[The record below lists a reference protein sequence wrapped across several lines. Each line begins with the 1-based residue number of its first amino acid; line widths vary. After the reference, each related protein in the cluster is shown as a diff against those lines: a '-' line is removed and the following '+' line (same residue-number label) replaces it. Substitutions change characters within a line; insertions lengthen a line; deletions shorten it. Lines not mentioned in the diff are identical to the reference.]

1 MDKYAD
7 GVMEADMELA
17 NRIVTDPDV
26 CGGRPR
32 IKGTRVTVEFLL
44 GLKAAGW
51 TEQQILENYPHLTVD
66 DLQAVFAYAEAVIK
80 DETFI
85 PATPTT

>member
-1 MDKYAD
+1 
-7 GVMEADMELA
+7 MEWTK
-17 NRIVTDPDV
+17 RIVTDAEV

-32 IKGTRVTVEFLL
+32 VKGTRLSVEFLL

-66 DLQAVFAYAEAVIK
+66 DLHAVFAYAQAIIQ
-80 DETFI
+80 DESFI
-85 PATPTT
+85 PAEPMR